1 MISLLLL
8 YRGGLTQP
16 LLDDTD
22 ITELPEI
29 NLQTTVAALEATSGV
44 ADEDDAVQSDGEDSK
59 ADQWE
64 GEDAVDDNAVQSEDE
79 GRAGNSFQTRGRK
92 SLNCFS
98 NNYTFRNSCMRP
110 HYKMGIS
117 VLLYSVYVSSLRTC
131 NIFCRS
137 GSGSEHFILMAIWI

>member
-1 MISLLLL
+1 MKRHFIFIPAVFDIVLLFYLGSLLKDILSLFQLFLISLLLL

-16 LLDDTD
+16 LDETA

-29 NLQTTVAALEATSGV
+29 NLQTTVAALEAKSG
-44 ADEDDAVQSDGEDSK
+44 DAVQSDGEESK

-64 GEDAVDDNAVQSEDE
+64 GEEAVDDNAVQSEDE

-98 NNYTFRNSCMRP
+98 YT
-110 HYKMGIS
+110 
-117 VLLYSVYVSSLRTC
+117 YV
-131 NIFCRS
+131 
-137 GSGSEHFILMAIWI
+137 

>member
-16 LLDDTD
+16 LDDTA

-29 NLQTTVAALEATSGV
+29 NLQTTVADLEAKSGV
-44 ADEDDAVQSDGEDSK
+44 AEDDDAVQSDGEDSK

-92 SLNCFS
+92 CLNCFS
-98 NNYTFRNSCMRP
+98 YNY
-110 HYKMGIS
+110 
-117 VLLYSVYVSSLRTC
+117 V
-131 NIFCRS
+131 
-137 GSGSEHFILMAIWI
+137 

>member
-16 LLDDTD
+16 LDETP

-29 NLQTTVAALEATSGV
+29 NFQTTVAALEANSGV
-44 ADEDDAVQSDGEDSK
+44 ADDGAVQSDGEDSK

-64 GEDAVDDNAVQSEDE
+64 GEDGVDDNAVQSEDE

-98 NNYTFRNSCMRP
+98 YNS
-110 HYKMGIS
+110 
-117 VLLYSVYVSSLRTC
+117 V
-131 NIFCRS
+131 
-137 GSGSEHFILMAIWI
+137 